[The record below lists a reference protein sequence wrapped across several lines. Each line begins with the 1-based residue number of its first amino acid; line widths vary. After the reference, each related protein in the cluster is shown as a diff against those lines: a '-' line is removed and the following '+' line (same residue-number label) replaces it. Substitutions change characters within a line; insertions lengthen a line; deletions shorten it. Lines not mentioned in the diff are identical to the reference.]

1 MTRDEYGRT
10 AEKHRSYLVNFVTKK
25 LGDRRDAED
34 IVGQAF
40 SELARPDK
48 YGPIT
53 VRGARAWFQVA
64 VNYRIQT
71 WKRKRAKSPEVGD
84 TLKLD
89 ERQEKLEETG
99 LDSHAVLID
108 EALERALDVRR
119 RPRLGDIQPD
129 IRRAM
134 LMREER
140 VPVPW
145 AEIAKEHGINMK
157 TLQSRVRRHQGRLRK
172 EAQLAEEK
180 AGKKRA
186 APARKPEPAPTWVIE
201 DHLWHP
207 DLLKIAKYLREGGTL
222 KSSFEPSTKTT
233 IEWPQDVNK
242 QIQSALRTG
251 DIERIVQLLR
261 KDPYAITHGVIF
273 RQMLHLQKLV
283 RMVDVEGVRELEEMG
298 AGWDGPVLPTETKK
312 AAREALQRLVSAW
325 VRGVLPGHTVERV
338 KSPKRRGRK
347 RKMSEWEAEDSLME
361 FNDLYDELKKYPS
374 TSFSPNVGETQE
386 SLIARTAEL
395 VQELHMKS
403 HYSHE
408 SYVDPNHPKYD
419 PSDKWNLFATFTK
432 QEPLPPEV
440 AMQVARRAVQKRDVR
455 KHDLVYGLLAH
466 HWNWSFDRVRHLV
479 ERAKLE
485 FPELARRR

>member
-89 ERQEKLEETG
+89 EREEKLEETG

-145 AEIAKEHGINMK
+145 AEIAKEHGINRK
-157 TLQSRVRRHQGRLRK
+157 TLQSRVRRHQGRLSK

-186 APARKPEPAPTWVIE
+186 APARKPEPAPTWIIE

-207 DLLKIAKYLREGGTL
+207 DNLRLAKHLRQGGLLRPALQP
-222 KSSFEPSTKTT
+222 F
-233 IEWPQDVNK
+233 N
-242 QIQSALRTG
+242 SALKRG
-251 DIERIVQLLR
+251 DIEKLAQLLQNQ
-261 KDPYAITHGVIF
+261 PYAIAHPVVF
-273 RQMLHLQKLV
+273 RQIAHLSKLL
-283 RMVDVEGVRELEEMG
+283 RMTGAEELPELYEIG
-298 AGWDGPVLPTETKK
+298 ASIDPDEPILPAGAKQ

-325 VRGVLPGHTVERV
+325 VRGVLPGHTVERI
-338 KSPKRRGRK
+338 KFPKPRGASWRHVSSAPDWK
-347 RKMSEWEAEDSLME
+347 RSIS
-361 FNDLYDELKKYPS
+361 
-374 TSFSPNVGETQE
+374 
-386 SLIARTAEL
+386 R
-395 VQELHMKS
+395 
-403 HYSHE
+403 
-408 SYVDPNHPKYD
+408 
-419 PSDKWNLFATFTK
+419 
-432 QEPLPPEV
+432 
-440 AMQVARRAVQKRDVR
+440 
-455 KHDLVYGLLAH
+455 
-466 HWNWSFDRVRHLV
+466 
-479 ERAKLE
+479 
-485 FPELARRR
+485 